1 MHFILQSER
10 YFVRFCS
17 WLNEAGSIWIAIL
30 MVLIVGDII
39 GRVAFNHP
47 VPGTPEIVKLS
58 LVGIVF
64 LQLAYVLS
72 QGRHI
77 RTTILCQRLSQNRQD
92 LLNMLASVIGIVL
105 FCLLLKSSWG
115 LAVGAVTGNEY
126 ELAGHLNVPVAPTRI
141 LVVFGSTLMVIQFGF
156 NLLRSLS
163 SLLQLSKGDS

>member
-1 MHFILQSER
+1 VRFVLQSER

-17 WLNEAGSIWIAIL
+17 WLNAAGSIWIAML

-39 GRVAFNHP
+39 GRVVFNHP
-47 VPGTPEIVKLS
+47 IPGTPEIVKLS

-77 RTTILCQRLSQNRQD
+77 RTTMLCQRLRPNRQD
-92 LLNMLASVIGIVL
+92 LLNMLASIIGIIL

-115 LAVGAVTGNEY
+115 LAAEAVTTHEY

-141 LVVFGSTLMVIQFGF
+141 LVLFGSILMVIQFGF
-156 NLLRSLS
+156 NLLRTLS
-163 SLLQLSKGDS
+163 RFLRLNKEDS